1 MKFHKISIV
10 FLFLLIMTMGV
21 ACAEDANQTVSDI
34 LELDDTQDIISDT
47 PELSYDDLSKKINES
62 SDSITLESD
71 YKYKDTDSVKKIEF
85 TNRVLTID
93 GNNHAIDADGKAA
106 IFKVNGGNITLK
118 NLVLKNTHD
127 TAIQLQNCIL
137 NTFNITFIN
146 DHSMDNGGAVYASN
160 STYYSTNDKFTDNS
174 AKDMGSALFASSS
187 RIHIENATFT
197 NKNPIRWGSDL

>member
-1 MKFHKISIV
+1 
-10 FLFLLIMTMGV
+10 MGV
-21 ACAEDANQTVSDI
+21 ACAEDANQTASDI